1 MAVRLLLLVF
11 GLMILL
17 SGEATAQSDTIVL
30 DRRVFYKQG
39 IVGVYD
45 LEGNFNPGRYKW
57 SILTPSQIHLPALPN
72 YVDPNGIQ
80 PFPTAPNDQKTRT
93 LTTLIYED
101 CFESDRCEF
110 SLPQT
115 ETQAAKRFV
124 IRLAGIDAPHLKA
137 SCEQESLLGL
147 QAHTLLHE
155 YLSSAVHIELRN
167 YSTYRREISGRVLAD
182 RQDLSELLLNQGL
195 AVRFDGNKKD
205 WCS

>member
-1 MAVRLLLLVF
+1 MAVRLLLLIFV
-11 GLMILL
+11 LMILL
-17 SGEATAQSDTIVL
+17 SGRAAAQSDTIVL

-93 LTTLIYED
+93 LSTILYED
-101 CFESDRCEF
+101 CVESDRCEF
-110 SLPQT
+110 SLPPT
-115 ETQAAKRFV
+115 ESQAAKRLV

-137 SCEQESLLGL
+137 SCEQETLLGL
-147 QAHTLLHE
+147 QAHTLIHE

-167 YSTYRREISGRVLAD
+167 YSTNRREILGRVIAD
-182 RQDLSELLLNQGL
+182 GQDLSDLLLNQGL
-195 AVRFDGNKKD
+195 AVLFSENQKD

>member
-1 MAVRLLLLVF
+1 MAVRLLLLIF

-17 SGEATAQSDTIVL
+17 SGGAAAQSDTIVL

-93 LTTLIYED
+93 LSGLYYED

-110 SLPQT
+110 SLPQSEAQT
-115 ETQAAKRFV
+115 AKRLV
-124 IRLAGIDAPHLKA
+124 VRLSGIDAPHLKA
-137 SCEQESLLGL
+137 SCEQESLLGI
-147 QAHTLLHE
+147 QAHTLIHE
-155 YLSSAVHIELRN
+155 HLSSALHIELRN
-167 YSTYRREISGRVLAD
+167 YSTNRREISGRVIAD
-182 RQDLSELLLNQGL
+182 GQDLSEILLNQGL
-195 AVRFDGNKKD
+195 AVLFDGNQKD
-205 WCS
+205 WCT